1 MPIERV
7 TGPPSMKPSAKTICT
22 TTLCLIL
29 IGCSGA
35 SSPTSP
41 TAANYAGTW
50 LGGVIPQRCVSGG
63 RELSCG
69 MTGLPVRGAVR
80 VTLTPRRGT
89 PAGFDGD
96 LGISPSLQLT
106 VSGSIGADGF
116 LTLTGEGLSSFG
128 RVLLTDWRTRE
139 ANGAMTGSL
148 TYDLN
153 NGGIIVTWVLDNVV
167 KQ

>member
-1 MPIERV
+1 
-7 TGPPSMKPSAKTICT
+7 
-22 TTLCLIL
+22 
-29 IGCSGA
+29 
-35 SSPTSP
+35 
-41 TAANYAGTW
+41 
-50 LGGVIPQRCVSGG
+50 
-63 RELSCG
+63 
-69 MTGLPVRGAVR
+69 MTGLPVRGGLR
-80 VTLTPRRGT
+80 VALTPRRGT

-96 LGISPSLQLT
+96 LAISPSLQLN

-116 LTLTGEGLSSFG
+116 LTLTGEGLTSFG

-153 NGGIIVTWVLDNVV
+153 NGGIIVTWALDNVV